1 MKSDRF
7 VAISGNDPDAYFANS
22 AIATRLAPSNVEI
35 SSRAAAPS
43 QAAGAAG
50 PTKAN
55 IEVTP
60 AIARSNVLRPRHVSN
75 DGSTSNP
82 LMIPNIIAN
91 SATTRP
97 ILAIANIAASVTPV
111 FINESMSIDPDIA
124 ASSTLIPIAALI
136 APSKLGNEAS
146 AAITPASNIITSVI
160 VMIAVFAGPAN
171 FVEATSNAIIPI
183 KPITHAVAFIIAAI
197 SVNALSNQIA
207 RTKPAMQADM
217 TSIVFEAS
225 LTVDDAFSIR

>member
-7 VAISGNDPDAYFANS
+7 VAISGNDLDANFANS
-22 AIATRLAPSNVEI
+22 AMATRLAPSNVAI
-35 SSRAAAPS
+35 SNSAAAPS

-55 IEVTP
+55 IAVTP
-60 AIARSNVLRPRHVSN
+60 DIVRSNALRPRHVSN
-75 DGSTSNP
+75 DGATSNA

-97 ILAIANIAASVTPV
+97 ILAIANTAASVTPV
-111 FINESMSIDPDIA
+111 FINESTSIEPDID
-124 ASSTLIPIAALI
+124 ASSILTPIAALI

-146 AAITPASNIITSVI
+146 AAITPASTIITSAI
-160 VMIAVFAGPAN
+160 VMIAVFAGPVS
-171 FVEATSNAIIPI
+171 FVEATSSAIIPI
-183 KPITHAVAFIIAAI
+183 KPITHAVAFITAVI

-207 RTKPAMQADM
+207 STKPAIQADM
-217 TSIVFEAS
+217 TMIVLEAS
-225 LTVDDAFSIR
+225 